1 MSLPVD
7 AIAALEAFQA
17 VGSWE
22 QRARMLMQWG
32 ERLPGLADDEK
43 VDANLVQGCE
53 SLVWLVA
60 RLEQGHWQFAASS
73 DARMIRGLVALLL
86 ARVNGL
92 SAAQLRAVDLPDWF
106 NQLGLSRQLSP
117 SRSNGLNAV
126 LQRMQDL
133 CGRGLAPDG
142 GGSATN

>member
-1 MSLPVD
+1 MSLP
-7 AIAALEAFQA
+7 AEAAAALHAFQA

-32 ERLPGLADDEK
+32 ERLPVLADADK

-53 SLVWLVA
+53 SLVWLVGH
-60 RLEQGHWQFAASS
+60 LDQGHWQFAASS

-92 SAAQLRAVDLPDWF
+92 SAEALQAVDLPDWF

-126 LQRMQDL
+126 LQRMRQL
-133 CGRGLAPDG
+133 
-142 GGSATN
+142 SQTQN

>member
-32 ERLPGLADDEK
+32 ERLPALADEEK
-43 VDANLVQGCE
+43 VDANLVHGCE
-53 SLVWLVA
+53 SQVWLVG
-60 RLEQGHWQFAASS
+60 RLHDGHWQFSASS

-92 SAAQLRAVDLPDWF
+92 SAAELQAVDLPEWF
-106 NQLGLSRQLSP
+106 NQLGLSRQLSS

-126 LQRMQDL
+126 LQRMRELSRTQI
-133 CGRGLAPDG
+133 
-142 GGSATN
+142 